1 MEDPFKDL
9 EKDITNIIR
18 SAVKNSPRN
27 GVLNDDALDVPA
39 MNDPSVE
46 DSAIEGAGAEGVE
59 DAPRKKTGGQPGNKN
74 AVKHGLYAKALTPEQ
89 QDAFPTA
96 LETQF
101 LNQEIAVMRLKMAA
115 LMAEDG
121 VDFNLVVRGM
131 GTLTRMVRIE
141 ERIRYGS

>member
-27 GVLNDDALDVPA
+27 GVLNDDALDGPA

-59 DAPRKKTGGQPGNKN
+59 DAPRKKTG
-74 AVKHGLYAKALTPEQ
+74 ASRATRTPSN
-89 QDAFPTA
+89 TA
-96 LETQF
+96 STP
-101 LNQEIAVMRLKMAA
+101 RP
-115 LMAEDG
+115 
-121 VDFNLVVRGM
+121 
-131 GTLTRMVRIE
+131 
-141 ERIRYGS
+141 